1 MARSGQDRAVTAN
14 KEERIRAS
22 ISQIMSLLNN
32 GANKVLTLRAV
43 LPYAMEIS
51 RAGGGAL
58 LVVDPDAGRMHVV
71 AKENLPSEIIAPF
84 SRGELGNFLL
94 RGHRLQIEAKGNNPH
109 QALLKQHQLK
119 MVFGFPLRFK
129 RRVLGGIVIGTY
141 QDEDLTLVQEQLE
154 HLDILAQVVA
164 LFLENVRLRT
174 LRKQNSRQPTES
186 FPEDEVV
193 ADKRKLAELEALLE
207 AMMSAEEEVVNQN
220 RDLGLLNLL
229 SNELNSTMQLN
240 QILESGIKQARN
252 AMNTSLGW
260 CYLLEDGVL
269 HLCEPQGLSEQYV
282 EGMAYLQPGNGAEG
296 MAFARNEAILHD
308 ALLFHSGRARN
319 LVQQEGLRTVA
330 AVPLTDQDKPF
341 GVLAVGD
348 RVNRNWTTRDERML
362 LSICRELSQAV
373 VNSRKFDEAN
383 EKVENWESDYGA
395 LQQANRQLTL
405 KAASLELQ
413 IERLRQAERQM
424 WLVLAASSEARRKSI
439 GKGSGPEE
447 VTDDRQVIVTLKRA
461 LRKLSKPERQ
471 NGKRVL

>member
-252 AMNTSLGW
+252 AMNASLGW

>member
-1 MARSGQDRAVTAN
+1 MARFGQDRPVAAN

-32 GANKVLTLRAV
+32 GTNKVLTLRAV

-58 LVVDPDAGRMHVV
+58 LVVDPDVGRMHVV
-71 AKENLPSEIIAPF
+71 AKENLPNEVIAPF

-94 RGHRLQIEAKGNNPH
+94 RGHRLQIESEGNNPH

-119 MVFGFPLRFK
+119 IVFGFPLRFK

-141 QDEDLTLVQEQLE
+141 QDEDHTLVQEQLE
-154 HLDILAQVVA
+154 QLDILAQVVA

-186 FPEDEVV
+186 FPEDEIA

-252 AMNTSLGW
+252 AMNASLGW
-260 CYLLEDGVL
+260 CYLLENGVL
-269 HLCEPQGLSEQYV
+269 RLYEPQGLSEQYI

-330 AVPLTDQDKPF
+330 AVPLSDQDKPF

>member
-1 MARSGQDRAVTAN
+1 MVTSGQDRPVPAK
-14 KEERIRAS
+14 KEEHLRAS
-22 ISQIMSLLNN
+22 ISQIINLLNN
-32 GANKVLTLRAV
+32 GTNKVQTLQAV

-51 RAGGGAL
+51 RADVGAL
-58 LVVDPDAGRMHVV
+58 LVVNPDAGRMHVV
-71 AKENLPSEIIAPF
+71 AKVNLPSEIIAPF

-119 MVFGFPLRFK
+119 LVFGIPLRFK

-141 QDEDLTLVQEQLE
+141 QDEAQVLVQEQLE
-154 HLDILAQVVA
+154 HLDILAQLVA

-174 LRKQNSRQPTES
+174 LRKQSSSQLMEPA
-186 FPEDEVV
+186 PEEDIA

-229 SNELNSTMQLN
+229 SNELGSTMQLN
-240 QILESGIKQARN
+240 QILEKGIQQARN

-260 CYLLEDGVL
+260 CYLLDNGVL
-269 HLCEPQGLSEQYV
+269 RLGESQGLSKQYI

-308 ALLFHSGRARN
+308 ALLFHSGKARN

-348 RVNRNWTTRDERML
+348 RTTRNWTTRDERML

-373 VNSRKFDEAN
+373 VNARKFDEAKV
-383 EKVENWESDYGA
+383 KVESWESDYGA
-395 LQQANRQLTL
+395 LQQANRQLAL
-405 KAASLELQ
+405 KAASLELH

-424 WLVLAASSEARRKSI
+424 WMVLAASSEARRKPI
-439 GKGSGPEE
+439 VKGDGLEPG
-447 VTDDRQVIVTLKRA
+447 TDDRQVIVTLKRA

-471 NGKRVL
+471 NGKQVL